1 MEKVKVEGHPD
12 LLRDSS
18 SRAVVNAN
26 AIEYNN
32 YINTYKSRRS
42 EKDRL
47 SFVESD
53 LKSLK
58 NEIDEIKRLLIQLNN
73 H

>member
-26 AIEYNN
+26 TIEYNN